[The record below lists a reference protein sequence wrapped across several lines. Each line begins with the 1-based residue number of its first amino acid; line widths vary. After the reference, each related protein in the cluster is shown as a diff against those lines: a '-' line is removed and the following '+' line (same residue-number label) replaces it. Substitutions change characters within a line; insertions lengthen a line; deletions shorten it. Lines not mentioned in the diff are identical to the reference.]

1 MKIRTLTSRFSAC
14 MALAFGLSVLTLSA
28 QASGTG
34 TEDLLTL
41 AEEGN
46 PMAQRIVGE
55 RFAMGLE
62 GVPKDMEKGVFW
74 LKKAADSGDAMAQ
87 FDIGMIYKLGD
98 GGVVKDFVQAHSWF
112 SLAEA
117 IAKDT
122 ASGRVAKKKAENER
136 KSVEALMT
144 NQEIKKAQ
152 SLADA
157 WLAQH

>member
-1 MKIRTLTSRFSAC
+1 MKARTLISRFSAY
-14 MALAFGLSVLTLSA
+14 MVFAFSLSA
-28 QASGTG
+28 LTPNAMASGTG
-34 TEDLLTL
+34 TEDLLIL

-55 RFAMGLE
+55 RYAMGLE
-62 GVPKDMEKGVFW
+62 GVPKDLEKGVFW
-74 LKKAADSGDAMAQ
+74 LKKAAESGDAMAQ

-98 GGVVKDFVQAHSWF
+98 GGIGKDFVQAHSWF
-112 SLAEA
+112 SVAEA

-122 ASGRVAKKKAENER
+122 ASGQAAKKKAESER